1 MTQSRKILVLAKEFG
16 DAALTRLEQD
26 LTANGATVVHRFPR
40 TGIQCEYAGKLD
52 VLKKLP
58 NVAGISPV
66 VTYKPPRTF

>member
-1 MTQSRKILVLAKEFG
+1 MTPRKILVLARDFNETAMNKLKE
-16 DAALTRLEQD
+16 D
-26 LTANGATVVHRFPR
+26 LTANGATIVHTFPR

-66 VTYKPPRTF
+66 VTYAPPRTF